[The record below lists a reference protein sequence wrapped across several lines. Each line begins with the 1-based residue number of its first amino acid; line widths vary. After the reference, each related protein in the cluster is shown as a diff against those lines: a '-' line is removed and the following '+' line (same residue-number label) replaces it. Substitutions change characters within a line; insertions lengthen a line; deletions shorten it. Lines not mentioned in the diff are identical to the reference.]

1 MFSADS
7 SAVRLASRHD
17 HACSVPAFIGAA
29 IVLCMLAACAPRQ
42 FAPVEDRSPAQR
54 PPAPAS
60 QPQQAP
66 PVYEVRRGDTLYSIS
81 FRYGLD
87 WRRVADWNG
96 IQSPYTIRPGQ
107 ELRLSEPPVVALSRP
122 APASS
127 GQPAPRVAP
136 PTESPRPGASAPA
149 PDAEP
154 SPPAASQPAPAG
166 SASGAS
172 PTTRNVAGIDW
183 QWPTDGSVQRPFD
196 PAATRRGLGIGGR
209 QGQPVF
215 AAADGEVVYSGTA
228 LIGYG
233 ELVIIKHSE
242 SMLSAYGHNSRRLV
256 EEGDRVR
263 RGQPIA
269 EMGMNERDDEILH
282 FEIRRNGQAEDP
294 VRFLPHRN

>member
-1 MFSADS
+1 MQSADWP
-7 SAVRLASRHD
+7 ALHLASGHVYAR
-17 HACSVPAFIGAA
+17 SVLV
-29 IVLCMLAACAPRQ
+29 IVGVVLVFCLLAACAPRQ

-54 PPAPAS
+54 PTTPAA
-60 QPQQAP
+60 QPQPAP

-96 IQSPYTIRPGQ
+96 IQAPYTIRPGQ
-107 ELRLSEPPVVALSRP
+107 ELRLSEPPAVAATRP

-127 GQPAPRVAP
+127 GQPGSRPTP
-136 PTESPRPGASAPA
+136 PTASPRPRASTPA
-149 PDAEP
+149 SEVES
-154 SPPAASQPAPAG
+154 SPPAASQPAPAS
-166 SASGAS
+166 SASTAS
-172 PTTRNVAGIDW
+172 STTRNVAGIDW
-183 QWPTDGSVQRPFD
+183 QWPTDGSVQRLFD
-196 PAATRRGLGIGGR
+196 PAATRRGLGIAGR
-209 QGQPVF
+209 QGQPVL

-294 VRFLPHRN
+294 LRFLPHRN